1 MKLNKN
7 TVYMIAGI
15 IILGI
20 ATVIKC
26 TFSLYGNILY
36 EFMFILICLTG
47 IGFMIYGFIK
57 GCASYNNEKQS
68 EDLQKEDIDQKFSE
82 AMDELINGY
91 IRLGEYKKLVTLV
104 RETKD
109 EDVSCVSKILQ
120 IDEDFIKKI
129 REAISKY
136 PDENDEE
143 IAVELIEGDYGT
155 DENDNE
161 EMRWL

>member
-7 TVYMIAGI
+7 TVYIIAGI

-26 TFSLYGNILY
+26 TFPNSLYGNILY

-47 IGFMIYGFIK
+47 IGLMIYGLIK
-57 GCASYNNEKQS
+57 GCASYNIEKQS
-68 EDLQKEDIDQKFSE
+68 EDLQKEDIDTKFSE
-82 AMDELINGY
+82 AMDELINSY
-91 IRLGEYKKLVTLV
+91 IRLGEYKKLVSIV

-109 EDVSCVSKILQ
+109 EDVSCVSKILRT
-120 IDEDFIKKI
+120 DEDFIKKI
-129 REAISKY
+129 REVISKY

-161 EMRWL
+161 EMR